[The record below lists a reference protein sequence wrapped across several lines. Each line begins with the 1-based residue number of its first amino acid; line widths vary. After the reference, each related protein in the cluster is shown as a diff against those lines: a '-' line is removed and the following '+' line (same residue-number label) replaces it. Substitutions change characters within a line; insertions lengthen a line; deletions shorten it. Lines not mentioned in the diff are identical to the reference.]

1 MTLETAT
8 TTLMDL
14 ANSLQEQVTPVA
26 NQAAAGGKDIWFSF
40 LGIDWSTPTWDI
52 VILLFFIVSVLIYSF
67 TLGRNRIVSIL
78 ISTYL
83 ALAVTT
89 NLPYMDKLTTMINS
103 ISVFSFQI
111 SAFLI
116 VFALLFVFLSRSV
129 LVQGFSSLS
138 GGWWQVIIFSLLQV
152 GLLASIILSFLP
164 SVAVEHLSHF
174 TQIVFLSD
182 LGKFCWIVLP
192 ILALVFFKGRGSRF
206 DFR

>member
-1 MTLETAT
+1 MDFSTAS

-14 ANSLQEQVTPVA
+14 ANTLSNQAAPIA

-40 LGIDWSTPTWDI
+40 LGIDWSTPTWDVI
-52 VILLFFIVSVLIYSF
+52 ILLFFIFSVLVYSF
-67 TLGRNRIVSIL
+67 TLGRDRIVSIL

-89 NLPYMDKLTTMINS
+89 NLPYMNELTAAINKLGA
-103 ISVFSFQI
+103 FSFQV

-116 VFALLFVFLSRSV
+116 VFALLFFFLSRSA

-164 SVAVEHLSHF
+164 DIATQHLSFF
-174 TQIVFLSD
+174 TKTVFLSD
-182 LGKFCWIVLP
+182 LGKFCWITLP